1 MSGFQGLSQET
12 YRFFWELAFHNNA
25 AFFNENRERYK
36 TVVQQPMQALVQEL
50 APLMQQI
57 DPEFDLR
64 PSAVISRIRRDTRY
78 TRDKTPY
85 RDHVFF
91 AFKHKG
97 KTTGE
102 SFVIY
107 AEFERE
113 QYGYGMGMYFS
124 QPAIMR
130 EMRERILARPSRF
143 LELAEDPAFAQRF
156 MLQGEDYKRMKMPD
170 ADQRLQPWL
179 NKKGFSYC
187 YSCKDLKNTMLPS
200 LVDELKQGYTLL
212 KPMYRFLTGLD

>member
-1 MSGFQGLSQET
+1 MAQFQGLCEDS
-12 YRFFWELAFHNNA
+12 YRFFWELAFHNHA
-25 AFFNENRERYK
+25 AFFQENRERYK

-50 APLMQQI
+50 SPLMARI
-57 DPEFDLR
+57 DPDFDLR

-85 RDHVFF
+85 RDHVFL

-107 AEFERE
+107 AEFERN
-113 QYGYGMGMYFS
+113 QYGYGMGMYYS

-130 EMRERILARPSRF
+130 DMRERILARPALF
-143 LELAEDPAFAQRF
+143 LELAEDKAFSHRF
-156 MLQGEDYKRMKMPD
+156 TLQGEDYKRIKVPD
-170 ADQRLQPWL
+170 ADARLQPWL
-179 NKKGFSYC
+179 NKRGFSYC
-187 YSCKDLKNTMLPS
+187 YSCKDLKRTMTPA
-200 LVDELKQGYTLL
+200 LVEELQEGFELL
-212 KPMYRFLTGLD
+212 KPMYRFLTGLE